1 VIGISAA
8 LRYRKRVQPIRSK
21 RRRNPEVWH
30 KANRLMIGL
39 IVAGFAAVAVAAFS
53 PEIVRHRAMAK
64 QLAEEKSLLASEELT
79 KARREREVHLLK
91 HDSEYVEII
100 ARDRIG
106 VMKEG
111 ETIYRLDTPAASTPK
126 QIAN

>member
-1 VIGISAA
+1 
-8 LRYRKRVQPIRSK
+8 VQPIRSK
-21 RRRNPEVWH
+21 RRKNPEVWH
-30 KANRLMIGL
+30 KANRMMIAL
-39 IVAGFAAVAVAAFS
+39 IIAGGAAVAVAAFY
-53 PEIVRHRAMAK
+53 PEIARHRALSS
-64 QLAEEKSLLASEELT
+64 QLAEEKSTLAAEELK

-111 ETIYRLDTPAASTPK
+111 ETIYRLDTQATPAPK
-126 QIAN
+126 QSAN

>member
-1 VIGISAA
+1 
-8 LRYRKRVQPIRSK
+8 VQPIRSK

-30 KANRLMIGL
+30 KANRMMIAL
-39 IVAGFAAVAVAAFS
+39 IIAGGAAVAVAAFY
-53 PEIVRHRAMAK
+53 PEIARHRALSA
-64 QLAEEKSLLASEELT
+64 QLAEEKSTLAAEELK

-111 ETIYRLDTPAASTPK
+111 ETIYRLDTPVASAPK
-126 QIAN
+126 QSAN

>member
-1 VIGISAA
+1 MEFRCDSATNSP
-8 LRYRKRVQPIRSK
+8 VQPIRSK

-30 KANRLMIGL
+30 KANRMMIAL
-39 IVAGFAAVAVAAFS
+39 IIAGGAAVAVAAFY
-53 PEIVRHRAMAK
+53 PEIARHRALSA
-64 QLAEEKSLLASEELT
+64 QLAEEKNTLAAEELK

-111 ETIYRLDTPAASTPK
+111 ETIYRLDTPVAPGPK
-126 QIAN
+126 QSAN

>member
-1 VIGISAA
+1 
-8 LRYRKRVQPIRSK
+8 VQPIRSK

-30 KANRLMIGL
+30 KANRMMIAL
-39 IVAGFAAVAVAAFS
+39 IVTGCVAVGVAAFY
-53 PEIVRHRAMAK
+53 PEITRLRSLSE
-64 QLAEEKSLLASEELT
+64 QLSGEQSVLADEQLK

-91 HDSEYVEII
+91 NDSEYVEII

-111 ETIYRLDTPAASTPK
+111 ETIFRLDTPAQK
-126 QIAN
+126 ANAN

>member
-1 VIGISAA
+1 MEFRYHSA
-8 LRYRKRVQPIRSK
+8 KDNSVQPIRSK

-30 KANRLMIGL
+30 KANRMMIAL
-39 IVAGFAAVAVAAFS
+39 IIAGGAAVAVAAFY
-53 PEIVRHRAMAK
+53 PEIARHRALSA
-64 QLAEEKSLLASEELT
+64 QLAEEKNTLAAEELK

-111 ETIYRLDTPAASTPK
+111 ETIYRLDTPVAPGPK
-126 QIAN
+126 QSAN

>member
-1 VIGISAA
+1 M
-8 LRYRKRVQPIRSK
+8 
-21 RRRNPEVWH
+21 
-30 KANRLMIGL
+30 MIVL
-39 IVAGFAAVAVAAFS
+39 IIAGFAAVAVAAFY
-53 PEIVRHRAMAK
+53 PEIARHRLLAK
-64 QLAEEKSLLASEELT
+64 QLADEKSLLAAEQLT

-111 ETIYRLDTPAASTPK
+111 ETIFRLDSPAPSTQK
-126 QIAN
+126 TSAN

>member
-1 VIGISAA
+1 M
-8 LRYRKRVQPIRSK
+8 QPIRSK

-30 KANRLMIGL
+30 KANRMMIAL
-39 IVAGFAAVAVAAFS
+39 IIAGGAAVAVAAFY
-53 PEIVRHRAMAK
+53 PEIARHRALSV
-64 QLAEEKSLLASEELT
+64 QLAEEKSTLAAEELK

-111 ETIYRLDTPAASTPK
+111 ETIYRLDTPVAPPAK
-126 QIAN
+126 QNAN

>member
-1 VIGISAA
+1 LEFWRHSATDKA
-8 LRYRKRVQPIRSK
+8 VQPIRSK

-30 KANRLMIGL
+30 KANRMMIAL
-39 IVAGFAAVAVAAFS
+39 IIAGGAAVAVAAFY
-53 PEIVRHRAMAK
+53 PEIARHRALSV
-64 QLAEEKSLLASEELT
+64 QLAEEKSTLTAEELK

-111 ETIYRLDTPAASTPK
+111 ETIYRLDTPVAPPAK
-126 QIAN
+126 QNAN

>member
-1 VIGISAA
+1 
-8 LRYRKRVQPIRSK
+8 
-21 RRRNPEVWH
+21 
-30 KANRLMIGL
+30 MIGL